1 MRICIFSR
9 GHISKLRGGVDRVT
23 DTISNELEKRG
34 HLVYM
39 ISACNPVEND
49 VLQRNQYVLPDHKIL
64 SRKNKD
70 FVIGIYK
77 ELSIDII
84 LNQSDLKSI
93 FDLIIETHNKI
104 PTVSYYHGDP
114 KAITKDIHDNWD
126 EWKLR
131 KGKLFLFYSPYYLL
145 RCLYQYHN
153 RKKYISSKYREYYEK
168 NDAIILLS
176 EKFKESF
183 IGLTRI
189 KNPRKLHFIGNP
201 NTYSQSSNALA
212 EKKDIVIFVG
222 RLDFQKRVDR
232 LLKVWK
238 IINKNNNGWKLQ
250 IIGDG
255 SYKGFYEQLARKL
268 SLRNVEFIGACDPTE
283 FYKRSKI
290 ICMTSSHEGFG
301 MVITEAMQHCVIPI
315 AYNSYESITDIIDD
329 GINGFL
335 IKPFC
340 TKRFANKIIRLIE
353 DKKLMEQIQQ
363 NIINDDIKE
372 KFSVSNITNKIE
384 NLFNCLIS

>member
-1 MRICIFSR
+1 MNILVFSR

-23 DTISNELEKRG
+23 DTISNELQKRG
-34 HLVYM
+34 HLIYM

-64 SRKNKD
+64 SKKNKD
-70 FVIGIYK
+70 FVVGIYK

-93 FDLIIETHNKI
+93 FDLIIETHDKI

-114 KAITKDIHDNWD
+114 KAIIKGIYDNWD
-126 EWKLR
+126 EWRLL
-131 KGKLFLFYSPYYLL
+131 KGKLFWLYSPYYLL

-153 RKKYISSKYREYYEK
+153 RKKYVSSKYREYYEK
-168 NDAIILLS
+168 NDAVILLS
-176 EKFKESF
+176 EKFKGSF
-183 IGLTRI
+183 IELTGI
-189 KNPRKLHFIGNP
+189 KNSKKLHFIGNP
-201 NTYSQSSNALA
+201 NTYSQSSNTLA
-212 EKKDIVIFVG
+212 EKENIIIFVG

-290 ICMTSSHEGFG
+290 ICMTSSYEGFG
-301 MVITEAMQHCVIPI
+301 MVITEAMLHCVIPI
-315 AYNSYESITDIIDD
+315 AYNSFESITDIIDD
-329 GINGFL
+329 NINGFL
-335 IKPFC
+335 IKPFSING
-340 TKRFANKIIRLIE
+340 FASKLAELIENKKLTEMMQQNISKSNIE
-353 DKKLMEQIQQ
+353 DKFNVQKIADQLERIF
-363 NIINDDIKE
+363 KE
-372 KFSVSNITNKIE
+372 IT
-384 NLFNCLIS
+384 

>member
-23 DTISNELEKRG
+23 DTISNELQKRG
-34 HLVYM
+34 HLIYM

-64 SRKNKD
+64 SKKNKD
-70 FVIGIYK
+70 FVVGIYK

-93 FDLIIETHNKI
+93 FDLIIETHDKI

-114 KAITKDIHDNWD
+114 KAIIKGIHDNWD
-126 EWKLR
+126 EWRLL
-131 KGKLFLFYSPYYLL
+131 KGKLFWLYSPYYLL

-153 RKKYISSKYREYYEK
+153 RKKYVSSKYREYYEK
-168 NDAIILLS
+168 NDAVILLS
-176 EKFKESF
+176 EKFKGSF
-183 IGLTRI
+183 IELTGI
-189 KNPRKLHFIGNP
+189 KNSKKLHFIGNP
-201 NTYSQSSNALA
+201 NTYSQSSNTLS
-212 EKKDIVIFVG
+212 EKENIIIFVG

-232 LLKVWK
+232 LLKAWK
-238 IINKNNNGWKLQ
+238 IISQSNKGWKLQ

-255 SYKGFYEQLARKL
+255 SHKSFYEQFVKDR
-268 SLRNVEFIGACDPTE
+268 SLQNVEFMGACDPTE
-283 FYKRSKI
+283 FYKKSKI
-290 ICMTSSHEGFG
+290 ICMTSSYEGFG
-301 MVITEAMQHCVIPI
+301 MVITEAMQHCVIPV

-340 TKRFANKIIRLIE
+340 TRLFANKIMELIE
-353 DKKLMEQIQQ
+353 DQKLLEQIQQ
-363 NIINDDIKE
+363 NIINDDIKK
-372 KFSVSNITNKIE
+372 KFCISNIANKVE
-384 NLFNCLIS
+384 NLFKSLTS